1 MRTDVQSLRPPA
13 DWPEGKGILSAGKE
27 RKESASGGAP
37 RRDGKTAGTATD
49 ATAHGDATSGGD
61 KPTQGKG
68 PRSRP
73 RFPRQRR
80 LRAVVGGLREAAH
93 RTVRVAKAAAE
104 KADDFAMDVSI
115 ARGKVRGAVR
125 SVRYAVQRVRR
136 GYSERD
142 LWNLG
147 DDEVLRLANML
158 EDFAYT
164 MHGCPA
170 DYEDRRYWLKHRDDS
185 DKELAKWMDSI
196 ALGPNAESI
205 PTGEGKG
212 RHKLFRFQTVA
223 ECGVMYC
230 AWYEDLTLA
239 AEVLKEWH
247 AWQGCGDLFF
257 RAEQVYGYEEAE
269 RRHDAAEARF
279 REVWAWLGLNM
290 GTIWD

>member
-13 DWPEGKGILSAGKE
+13 DWPEGKGIPAAGKE

-37 RRDGKTAGTATD
+37 RKDGKTTGSSGGAATN
-49 ATAHGDATSGGD
+49 GDATSGGD
-61 KPTQGKG
+61 GKSAQTKN
-68 PRSRP
+68 PRSRLP
-73 RFPRQRR
+73 RR
-80 LRAVVGGLREAAH
+80 LRAVAGGLRAAAD

-104 KADDFAMDVSI
+104 KADDFATDMRR
-115 ARGKVRGAVR
+115 ARGKVTGAIG
-125 SVRYAVQRVRR
+125 SIGCAVQRVRR

-164 MHGCPA
+164 THGCPA

-185 DKELAKWMDSI
+185 DKELAEWMDST
-196 ALGPNAESI
+196 ALVPNSI
-205 PTGEGKG
+205 TVPADDDGKG
-212 RHKLFRFQTVA
+212 HHKWFRSQTVA

-239 AEVLKEWH
+239 AAVLKEWH
-247 AWQGCGDLFF
+247 AWQGGGDLFL
-257 RAEQVYGYEEAE
+257 RAAQVYGYEEAE

-279 REVWAWLGLNM
+279 REAWAWLGLNM
-290 GTIWD
+290 GAIWD